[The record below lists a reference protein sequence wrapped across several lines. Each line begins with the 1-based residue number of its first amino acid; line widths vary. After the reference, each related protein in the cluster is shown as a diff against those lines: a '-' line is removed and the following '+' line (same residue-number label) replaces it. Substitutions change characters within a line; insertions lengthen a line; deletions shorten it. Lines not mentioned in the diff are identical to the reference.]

1 MGVMRVMITVLLLLA
16 IGSPVLAQR
25 SVASDPE
32 QTRILALETAWNRAE
47 EQKDAQTLDG
57 LLASTLLY
65 IDYDGSL
72 MNKAQFLASVKAPS
86 LHPEQIVNESMT
98 AQMYGSVA
106 IVTGVYRE
114 KGTSGGKGYL
124 RRGRFIDTWINQDGT
139 WRCVTSQSTLISR

>member
-1 MGVMRVMITVLLLLA
+1 MRVTIATFLLLA
-16 IGSPVLAQR
+16 ISLPAAAQSR
-25 SVASDPE
+25 TTLDPE

-47 EQKDAQTLDG
+47 EQKDSKALDG

-65 IDYDGSL
+65 IDYDGTL
-72 MNKAQFLASVKAPS
+72 MNKAQFLTSVKAPS

-98 AQMYGSVA
+98 AQMYGAIA

-114 KGTSGGKGYL
+114 KGTAGGKPYL
-124 RRGRFIDTWINQDGT
+124 RRGRFIDMWINQDRT